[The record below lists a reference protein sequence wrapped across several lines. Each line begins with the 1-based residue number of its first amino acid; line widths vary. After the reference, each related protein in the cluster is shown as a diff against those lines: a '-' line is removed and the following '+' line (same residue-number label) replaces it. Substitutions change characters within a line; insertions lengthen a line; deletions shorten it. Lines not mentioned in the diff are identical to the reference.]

1 MSYNQH
7 TGAKLKTKE
16 SNEALRSNWD
26 SIDWSVKA
34 EKPSEPTS
42 PDEEVLD
49 TPEDEQ
55 SAPA

>member
-16 SNEALRSNWD
+16 SNENLRKGWD

-34 EKPSEPTS
+34 EKPSCTES
-42 PDEEVLD
+42 VDAEVLD
-49 TPEDEQ
+49 TPENEQ
-55 SAPA
+55 SASA

>member
-16 SNEALRSNWD
+16 SNENLRKGWD
-26 SIDWSVKA
+26 TIDWSIKA

-42 PDEEVLD
+42 SNEEVLS

-55 SAPA
+55 STPA